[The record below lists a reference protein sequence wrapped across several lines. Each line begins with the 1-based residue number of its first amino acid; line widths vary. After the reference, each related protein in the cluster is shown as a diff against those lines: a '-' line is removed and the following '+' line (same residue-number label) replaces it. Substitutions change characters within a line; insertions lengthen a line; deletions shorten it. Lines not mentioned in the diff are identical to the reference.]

1 MHNKIKIMIDQYGYK
16 NFFIR
21 VSKSFLRRIGFTY
34 EKFFIFRIN
43 LDKKVMPKE
52 PKIDID
58 VRELDSNNIDSV
70 MNLGFSKSKLDLF
83 KRRLD
88 SNTYIALGAFH
99 NEKLIYLCWL
109 SLKFFESSVD
119 MGDKII
125 LEKDEALLLDA
136 FTHPDYRSLGIH
148 SYMNAIR
155 LNKSIELNKN
165 KAIVLVLAENTH
177 AIKSQIKVGFE
188 ITGIIRYIKIFG
200 KIYISKRDLSKY
212 AIENI

>member
-1 MHNKIKIMIDQYGYK
+1 MYNKIKITIDQYGYK

-21 VSKSFLRRIGFTY
+21 VFKSFLKRIGFTF
-34 EKFFIFRIN
+34 EKFFILRIN
-43 LDKKVMPKE
+43 LDKKIVPPK

-58 VRELDSNNIDSV
+58 VKELDSNNIDSAID
-70 MNLGFSKSKLDLF
+70 LGFSNNKLNLL
-83 KRRLD
+83 KKRLD

-119 MGDKII
+119 MGDKIT
-125 LEKDEALLLDA
+125 LGSDTGLLLDA

-155 LNKSIELNKN
+155 LNKLIDLNKN

-188 ITGIIRYIKIFG
+188 ITGTIRFIKIFG
-200 KIYISKRDLSKY
+200 KIF
-212 AIENI
+212 